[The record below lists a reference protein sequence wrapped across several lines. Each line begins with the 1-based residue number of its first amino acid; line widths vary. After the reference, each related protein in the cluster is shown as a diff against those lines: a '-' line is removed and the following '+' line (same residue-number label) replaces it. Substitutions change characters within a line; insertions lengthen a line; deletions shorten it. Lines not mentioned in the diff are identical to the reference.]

1 MHPMMALWIWSVA
14 MTRAWQGPFQASA
27 IDPTAAK
34 PNVPKMVNK
43 ALAASAPI
51 ILATPYL
58 YSELADSPLP
68 DGLLD
73 RLADLYWVERDSEL
87 AI

>member
-1 MHPMMALWIWSVA
+1 MHPMMAFWIWS
-14 MTRAWQGPFQASA
+14 MTMARAWQAPFQ
-27 IDPTAAK
+27 PAAADLETR
-34 PNVPKMVNK
+34 PVAPKMVNK
-43 ALAASAPI
+43 ALMPSAPV

-58 YSELADSPLP
+58 FSEVADSPLP